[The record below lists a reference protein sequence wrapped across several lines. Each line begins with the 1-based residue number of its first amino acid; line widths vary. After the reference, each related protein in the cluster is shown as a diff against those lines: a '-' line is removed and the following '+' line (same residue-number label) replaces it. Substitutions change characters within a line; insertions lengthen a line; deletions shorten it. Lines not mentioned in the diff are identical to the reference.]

1 MFHVQSDVN
10 GAPIIFDSGASIT
23 ITPYKEDFIGDIDYS
38 SSAIGNV
45 QLLGVSEATQII
57 GVGKIKLMVHTDTG
71 AKRNII
77 TTAYLVPNARVRLL
91 SLLRYKEDYIGQG
104 CSFLLDDRGCTFTF
118 PRSIGGGKITFDY
131 RGRNNFIPRTT
142 AYSQSYA
149 KPARKH
155 HKVFMVLE
163 DSNLNLTSAQKEL
176 LKWHFCLGHFN
187 MQWIQRLFTKKI
199 LTSLETNITSRNAI
213 CKCMACQFAKQTRR
227 PEGTSSQKIKP
238 EKDGNLKKGILRPGA
253 MISSDQFVSSVPGR
267 LPNTYGRERD
277 SEKFVGGT
285 IFIDEASG
293 YFGVSNQVSLNAGE
307 TIKAKHSFERDAI
320 RHGVI
325 IRGYRA
331 DNGTYRSK
339 EFREDIAKF
348 GQTLQFCGV
357 GAHHQNGI
365 AERGIRTVSTAAR
378 AMLLH
383 SMIHWPEH
391 VSLDLWP
398 LAIKYA
404 VYLYNRLPS
413 GTSGLSPLEIF
424 FDTKSDHQEL
434 RGAKVWGCPAYVL
447 DPRIQDGKKIPRWNP
462 RSRMGQ
468 FLGRSD
474 EHASSIGLIRNLKTG
489 AVSAQFHVVYD
500 NHFSTVQSDW
510 TADNLPVPPCF
521 HDLYRFSR
529 EQHYDPDDVIEERR
543 RKLLNVDRGQKDSGV
558 EVRHLSENERSSEAP
573 EGARKQD
580 RSVQQ
585 SQNPSRH
592 PQNSGGDRPEV
603 VQENN
608 KEAVANNRG
617 NLGNQD
623 HSIDSTHES
632 NLLDSDSDDDYI
644 QRPSV
649 KRSSPSRKNGPKAG
663 HTRSGRQYQGSS
675 ATSRTRSGAQYLGFN
690 IEPDQSYTSF
700 VLNLADRMDVYDA
713 FLIETDLNSKSNHL
727 TDCFE
732 AFSIYQRLDEDL
744 DVSTGLHPFA
754 FSARANAEDTPR
766 FHEAMKSPDREGF
779 ISAMKKELAQLAS
792 MDAFVAVPREKAL
805 NEGKPVIDSVWAFK
819 RKRYPDGS
827 VKKLKA
833 RFCVRGDLQKEHIDY
848 FDTYS
853 PVVQWST
860 VRLLLIVSIILQLET
875 KQVDFTLAFVQAK
888 ADPGIYIEMP
898 RMFEMDGYVLELKRN
913 LYGQCDAPLKFYE
926 HLKLGLSQRGFEPS
940 KFDPCLFKSK
950 DTMILTYIDDCIF
963 FNKKKQ
969 AIDGVISS
977 LRKDEIDGRRVEE
990 FILEVEGDYAGFLG
1004 ISITECT
1011 SVTGALELLQTGLID
1026 KILVTLSLDDEFTT
1040 TRSEPAAVQTLGKD
1054 ENGPARREHW
1064 SYSSVVGMMLYLASN
1079 SRPDIAFAVNQCA
1092 RFSHCPKLVHEKAL
1106 KRIARYLKGTKTQ
1119 GLILKP
1125 NQDLRLDIC

>member
-1 MFHVQSDVN
+1 MLLLDGGCINMYLFLWVLQACYDPQSPGRDTQGTQGSWLLWCLYATMASYLIVYVVCRSTYEVIRMLRTSVLMLQTVSRIIKPQSTSVHFMAEPLTLLLMVYSTCHGLLMYQPTKLCQIHVLINYLYWLLAWIHLLYYGGRAVEELRNVGRQPYVRLQPKSSKKRKVRRPKLPFFKRNLHRKRVRKRLKSSCTGEGWADDGDPLQGLRSWPYWKTLHLSVIGDLWDDLCTRNPDILTATIGNEDSFLKSMSSHYSDRVLQLGFFGDNFNLTEATATSNLFRFQSIFHVQSDVN

-227 PEGTSSQKIKP
+227 PEGTSTQKIKP

-398 LAIKYA
+398 FAIKYA

-434 RGAKVWGCPAYVL
+434 RGAKVWGCTAYVL
-447 DPRIQDGKKIPRWNP
+447 DPRIQDGKKIPMWNP

-585 SQNPSRH
+585 SQNPSQH

-663 HTRSGRQYQGSS
+663 HTRSGRQYLG
-675 ATSRTRSGAQYLGFN
+675 TRVA
-690 IEPDQSYTSF
+690 
-700 VLNLADRMDVYDA
+700 
-713 FLIETDLNSKSNHL
+713 
-727 TDCFE
+727 
-732 AFSIYQRLDEDL
+732 
-744 DVSTGLHPFA
+744 
-754 FSARANAEDTPR
+754 PR
-766 FHEAMKSPDREGF
+766 PY
-779 ISAMKKELAQLAS
+779 
-792 MDAFVAVPREKAL
+792 VP
-805 NEGKPVIDSVWAFK
+805 
-819 RKRYPDGS
+819 
-827 VKKLKA
+827 
-833 RFCVRGDLQKEHIDY
+833 
-848 FDTYS
+848 
-853 PVVQWST
+853 
-860 VRLLLIVSIILQLET
+860 
-875 KQVDFTLAFVQAK
+875 
-888 ADPGIYIEMP
+888 
-898 RMFEMDGYVLELKRN
+898 VLEHN
-913 LYGQCDAPLKFYE
+913 
-926 HLKLGLSQRGFEPS
+926 
-940 KFDPCLFKSK
+940 
-950 DTMILTYIDDCIF
+950 I
-963 FNKKKQ
+963 
-969 AIDGVISS
+969 
-977 LRKDEIDGRRVEE
+977 
-990 FILEVEGDYAGFLG
+990 
-1004 ISITECT
+1004 
-1011 SVTGALELLQTGLID
+1011 
-1026 KILVTLSLDDEFTT
+1026 
-1040 TRSEPAAVQTLGKD
+1040 
-1054 ENGPARREHW
+1054 
-1064 SYSSVVGMMLYLASN
+1064 
-1079 SRPDIAFAVNQCA
+1079 
-1092 RFSHCPKLVHEKAL
+1092 
-1106 KRIARYLKGTKTQ
+1106 
-1119 GLILKP
+1119 
-1125 NQDLRLDIC
+1125 